1 MTEMLRLI
9 LEPKAFAVTVSHSG
23 PEGIEAA
30 QSTDPEI
37 IILDL
42 AMPDMDGWE
51 VCRAIRSFSQ
61 VPILVL
67 SAISNPGL
75 VAQALD
81 EGADDFLLKPMTSSV
96 LIAHLK
102 RLVWRSR
109 GGSGTGSLNPDKVN
123 QKPPTTPGAA
133 VNRPTKP
140 RREGNELGALHAA
153 GTPLK
158 PGDEPSPPEAPNKGE
173 IHDFPPKRTGKLS

>member
-9 LEPKAFAVTVSHSG
+9 LEPNAFAVTVSHSG

-30 QSTDPEI
+30 RSADPEI

-51 VCRAIRSFSQ
+51 VCKAIRGFSQ

-67 SAISNPGL
+67 SAISNPGM

-81 EGADDFLLKPMTSSV
+81 EGADDFLLKPMTTSV

-102 RLVWRSR
+102 RLVCRAR
-109 GGSGTGSLNPDKVN
+109 GGSGTGSLNPDMIG
-123 QKPPTTPGAA
+123 QKPPATPGST
-133 VNRPTKP
+133 VI
-140 RREGNELGALHAA
+140 
-153 GTPLK
+153 
-158 PGDEPSPPEAPNKGE
+158 PP
-173 IHDFPPKRTGKLS
+173 

>member
-1 MTEMLRLI
+1 MNNAAPTRVLVIDDDAAMTEMLRLI
-9 LEPKAFAVTVSHSG
+9 LEPNAFAVTVSHSG

-30 QSTDPEI
+30 RSADPEI

-51 VCRAIRSFSQ
+51 VCKAIRGFSQ

-67 SAISNPGL
+67 SAISNPGM

-81 EGADDFLLKPMTSSV
+81 EGADDFLLKPMTTSV

-102 RLVWRSR
+102 RLVWRAR
-109 GGSGTGSLNPDKVN
+109 GGSGTGSLNPDMIG
-123 QKPPTTPGAA
+123 QKPPATPGST
-133 VNRPTKP
+133 VI
-140 RREGNELGALHAA
+140 
-153 GTPLK
+153 
-158 PGDEPSPPEAPNKGE
+158 PP
-173 IHDFPPKRTGKLS
+173 